1 MGPGPET
8 VFLDLRGRGETAEG
22 ILKRFPPPAYFTAF
36 IDGASVPAKAEL
48 MEALASALR
57 FPAYFGRNWDALLDC
72 LRSLHEEMPAS
83 GYVLAVRNASSFLSA
98 SPKDLE
104 DFADIAGE
112 AGAFLREKHNA
123 VFRVVLLDI

>member
-1 MGPGPET
+1 M
-8 VFLDLRGRGETAEG
+8 
-22 ILKRFPPPAYFTAF
+22 LKRFPPPAFFTAW

-48 MEALASALR
+48 MEALASAFR

-72 LRSLHEEMPAS
+72 LRSLPEELPAP
-83 GYVLAVRNASSFLSA
+83 GYVLAVRNSASFLSA

-112 AGAFLREKHNA
+112 ARSFLLERHKIAFT
-123 VFRVVLLDI
+123 VVLL